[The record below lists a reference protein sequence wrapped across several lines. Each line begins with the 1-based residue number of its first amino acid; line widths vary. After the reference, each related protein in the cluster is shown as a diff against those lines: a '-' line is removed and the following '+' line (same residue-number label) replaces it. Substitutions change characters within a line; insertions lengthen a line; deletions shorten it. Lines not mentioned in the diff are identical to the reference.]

1 MNLQTDDLIEDAL
14 RTYPLADVP
23 PNFSKSIMRR
33 IDKEKA
39 KASPPSL
46 RFRLTWMDY
55 ALGFFLTL
63 LPTVG
68 FVIWASLPRLAV
80 LHLEFQWQVL
90 QASGLLPVL
99 TVSLAAAG
107 VLLLSGFLVSLN
119 LFLRPG
125 RSLT

>member
-14 RTYPLADVP
+14 RTYPLADLP

-33 IDKEKA
+33 IDKTTA
-39 KASPPSL
+39 KASPPRL

-63 LPTVG
+63 LPAVG

-80 LHLEFQWQVL
+80 LQLAFQWQVL
-90 QASGLLPVL
+90 QASGFLPVL
-99 TVSLAAAG
+99 AISLAVAG
-107 VLLLSGFLVSLN
+107 ILLLSGFVVSMN
-119 LFLRPG
+119 LFLRPKF
-125 RSLT
+125 LV